1 MTAHRSLHPI
11 EVCVFGAVFSCQ
23 ALDLKPNYVRAWTN
37 MGIAFA
43 NQGKYEESV
52 RFYVRALSMNPSAEN
67 AWQYLRIALGGANR
81 HDVWG
86 LCDRHDIDALQK
98 EFPL

>member
-1 MTAHRSLHPI
+1 
-11 EVCVFGAVFSCQ
+11 
-23 ALDLKPNYVRAWTN
+23 

-67 AWQYLRIALGGANR
+67 AWQYLRIALSGANR
-81 HDVWG
+81 QDAWPM
-86 LCDRHDIDALQK
+86 CDRHDLDALQK